1 MSTEKIKKIRG
12 NEKKLSL
19 RLPSERK
26 SCYTVVTVAKHN
38 RCEKKD
44 VVNLCSII
52 KEQITQK

>member
-1 MSTEKIKKIRG
+1 M
-12 NEKKLSL
+12 KKLSL

-44 VVNLCSII
+44 VVNLCFII

>member
-12 NEKKLSL
+12 N
-19 RLPSERK
+19 ERK

>member
-1 MSTEKIKKIRG
+1 
-12 NEKKLSL
+12 
-19 RLPSERK
+19 
-26 SCYTVVTVAKHN
+26 VAKHN

>member
-1 MSTEKIKKIRG
+1 MSTENNKKL
-12 NEKKLSL
+12 EKMKKLSL

-26 SCYTVVTVAKHN
+26 SCYTVVTVTKHN

-52 KEQITQK
+52 KEQITQR